1 MFVIIYPFVSKY
13 QFVYTHG
20 DSMNPTYQNGEW
32 VLIERKSKLGSD
44 WTPKRFDAVVIID
57 GENKEIIS
65 KRIIGLPGETLEIK
79 GGEIYVNGHKTDGL
93 FSKGNVS
100 HVDEEMIRIPKDYV
114 WLVGDNRDKSWYG
127 ILPIEHIRGKI
138 L

>member
-1 MFVIIYPFVSKY
+1 LKKILKNKIVRTCVLLFVIIYPFVSKY

-57 GENKEIIS
+57 GE
-65 KRIIGLPGETLEIK
+65 
-79 GGEIYVNGHKTDGL
+79 
-93 FSKGNVS
+93 
-100 HVDEEMIRIPKDYV
+100 
-114 WLVGDNRDKSWYG
+114 
-127 ILPIEHIRGKI
+127 
-138 L
+138 